1 MRRGLAFSTIVLC
14 AVAMA
19 GDAQAKL
26 DLYIDKST
34 QQMSVIRNGALLYA
48 WPVSTGL
55 DRFSTPSGI
64 YTPERL
70 EPIWYSKAYNAP
82 MPHAI
87 FFHHGYA
94 IHGSYDITQL
104 GGPASHGCIR
114 LHPQEAALLF
124 AMVEQEGPGNTTI
137 VIGGGPTAAVP
148 PRHRDLDAPPRP
160 SYVRDNAIAPG
171 AYPPNPAMSPYGEP
185 YRYVD
190 GPERGRGD
198 DGRSAMREAYPNRPP
213 LPRLEAQVP
222 MEPPRGPDGRYLPP
236 PPRLDAQVPM
246 EPPRGPGGRY
256 QPPPPRLD
264 AQVPM
269 EPPRG
274 AGGRY
279 QPPPPRLDAQVPMEP
294 PRGPG
299 GRYQP
304 PPPRLDAQVP
314 MEPPRGPGGRY
325 QPPPP
330 RLDAQV
336 PMEPPRG
343 AGGRYQPPPPRLDAQ
358 VPMEPPRGPGGRYL
372 PPPPRLDAQVPMEPT
387 LPPPR
392 GYGPPASRFD
402 AQTPIEPTVPPR
414 GRYRP
419 PAPVQVSAKST
430 SANRSASAIPPAKS
444 PPPSPLS
451 ESTLLPSAP
460 SGSAQPPWPPS
471 ASSPP
476 ASPQSP
482 WPLSASTQPT
492 SSPPASPS
500 PPTASQ
506 SSEPHQSGSRYK
518 VLPRSYWA
526 GASWRWRL
534 KVEHEISAPSLT
546 SNSQ

>member
-114 LHPQEAALLF
+114 LHPEEAALLF

-256 QPPPPRLD
+256 
-264 AQVPM
+264 
-269 EPPRG
+269 
-274 AGGRY
+274 
-279 QPPPPRLDAQVPMEP
+279 
-294 PRGPG
+294 
-299 GRYQP
+299 
-304 PPPRLDAQVP
+304 
-314 MEPPRGPGGRY
+314 
-325 QPPPP
+325 
-330 RLDAQV
+330 
-336 PMEPPRG
+336 
-343 AGGRYQPPPPRLDAQ
+343 
-358 VPMEPPRGPGGRYL
+358 L

-419 PAPVQVSAKST
+419 PAPVQVSAKSN

-451 ESTLLPSAP
+451 ESTQLPSVP